1 MKIKPKSEIY
11 DLQLKIAK
19 ILRPLVTSNQIPDYI
34 YDNSVLKESFV
45 SYGFPFVGSHWIP
58 HFTIASLITNRTH
71 PIITDFMQWKP
82 LYIMNWFNISFWHID
97 DEHHT
102 RLDKQLLK

>member
-1 MKIKPKSEIY
+1 MFRNFFNFFNNS
-11 DLQLKIAK
+11 
-19 ILRPLVTSNQIPDYI
+19 SNNNSNMYMSDVSDYI